1 LAITFDDI
9 MKLSMPKKLGFL
21 VIIILLI
28 VLVMGQYL
36 LLPAYQK
43 LDAKD
48 KEYTKLEQDLNE
60 KKRVAQDP
68 KVFEAK
74 LESVRKDLEIKKAQ
88 LPDKKEIPQL
98 LTTISS
104 LGKESG
110 LNFILFRPKPESPK
124 EFYSEIPVEIKVE
137 GGYHEVAGFFSRV
150 GNLDRIV
157 NISNVVMEKPQ
168 EEGEKM
174 VVTTSCLATT
184 FMFIETPAAKE
195 ELNKKEKPRKRTKQK
210 GKTKEE

>member
-1 LAITFDDI
+1 MTITFDDI
-9 MKLSMPKKLGFL
+9 MKLSTPKKLGIL
-21 VIIILLI
+21 GIIILLI
-28 VLVMGQYL
+28 VLVLGQYL
-36 LLPAYQK
+36 LLPAYEK

-48 KEYTKLEQDLNE
+48 QEYTKLEQDLNE

-74 LESVRKDLEIKKAQ
+74 LESVKRDLEIKKAQ

-110 LNFILFRPKPESPK
+110 LSFLLFRPKPEVPK
-124 EFYSEIPVEIKVE
+124 EFYAEIPVEIKVE
-137 GGYHEVAGFFSRV
+137 GGYQEVASFFSRV

-157 NISNVVMEKPQ
+157 NITNVIMEKPKDQ
-168 EEGEKM
+168 GGKM
-174 VVTTSCLATT
+174 ILTTSCLATT
-184 FMFIETPAAKE
+184 FMFIETPVAKE
-195 ELNKKEKPRKRTKQK
+195 EPSKI
-210 GKTKEE
+210 KTKIKK

>member
-1 LAITFDDI
+1 
-9 MKLSMPKKLGFL
+9 MKLSTPKKLGIL
-21 VIIILLI
+21 GIIILLI
-28 VLVMGQYL
+28 VLVLGQYL
-36 LLPAYQK
+36 LLPAYEK

-48 KEYTKLEQDLNE
+48 QEYTKLEQDLNE

-74 LESVRKDLEIKKAQ
+74 LESVKKDLEIKKAQ

-110 LNFILFRPKPESPK
+110 LNFLLFRPKPEVPK
-124 EFYSEIPVEIKVE
+124 EFYAEIPVEIKVE
-137 GGYHEVAGFFSRV
+137 GGYHEVASFFSRV

-157 NISNVVMEKPQ
+157 NITNVIIEKPKDQ
-168 EEGEKM
+168 GGKM
-174 VVTTSCLATT
+174 ILTTSCLATT
-184 FMFIETPAAKE
+184 FMFIETPVAKE
-195 ELNKKEKPRKRTKQK
+195 EPSKI
-210 GKTKEE
+210 KTKRKK

>member
-1 LAITFDDI
+1 
-9 MKLSMPKKLGFL
+9 MKLSTPKKLGIL
-21 VIIILLI
+21 GIIILLI
-28 VLVMGQYL
+28 VLVLGQYL
-36 LLPAYQK
+36 LLPAYEK

-48 KEYTKLEQDLNE
+48 QEYTKLEQDLNE

-74 LESVRKDLEIKKAQ
+74 LESVKRDLEIKKAQ

-110 LNFILFRPKPESPK
+110 LNFLLFRPKPEVPK
-124 EFYSEIPVEIKVE
+124 EFYAEIPVEIKVE
-137 GGYHEVAGFFSRV
+137 GGYHEVASFFSRV

-157 NISNVVMEKPQ
+157 NITNVIIEKPKDQ
-168 EEGEKM
+168 GGKM
-174 VVTTSCLATT
+174 ILTTSCLATT
-184 FMFIETPAAKE
+184 FMFIETPVAKE
-195 ELNKKEKPRKRTKQK
+195 EPSKI
-210 GKTKEE
+210 KTKRKK

>member
-1 LAITFDDI
+1 
-9 MKLSMPKKLGFL
+9 MKLSNPKKLGIL
-21 VIIILLI
+21 GIIILLI
-28 VLVMGQYL
+28 VLVLGQYL
-36 LLPAYQK
+36 LLPAYEK

-48 KEYTKLEQDLNE
+48 QEYTKLEQDLNE

-74 LESVRKDLEIKKAQ
+74 LESVKRDLEIKKAQ

-110 LNFILFRPKPESPK
+110 LNFLLFRPKPEVPK
-124 EFYSEIPVEIKVE
+124 EFYAEIPVEIKVE
-137 GGYHEVAGFFSRV
+137 GGYHEVASFFSRV

-157 NISNVVMEKPQ
+157 NITNVIIEKPKDQ
-168 EEGEKM
+168 GGKM
-174 VVTTSCLATT
+174 ILTTSCLATT
-184 FMFIETPAAKE
+184 FMFIETPVAKE
-195 ELNKKEKPRKRTKQK
+195 EPSKI
-210 GKTKEE
+210 KTKRKK

>member
-1 LAITFDDI
+1 LTITFDDI
-9 MKLSMPKKLGFL
+9 MKLSTPKKLGIL
-21 VIIILLI
+21 GIIILLI
-28 VLVMGQYL
+28 VLVLGQYL
-36 LLPAYQK
+36 LLPAYEK

-48 KEYTKLEQDLNE
+48 QEYTKLEQDLNE

-74 LESVRKDLEIKKAQ
+74 LESVKRDLEIKKAQ

-110 LNFILFRPKPESPK
+110 LSFLLFRPKPEVPK
-124 EFYSEIPVEIKVE
+124 EFYAEIPVEIKVE
-137 GGYHEVAGFFSRV
+137 GGYHEVASFFSRV

-157 NISNVVMEKPQ
+157 NITNVIMEKPKDQ
-168 EEGEKM
+168 SGKM
-174 VVTTSCLATT
+174 ILTTSCLATT
-184 FMFIETPAAKE
+184 FMFIETPVAKE
-195 ELNKKEKPRKRTKQK
+195 EPSKNKNQRKK
-210 GKTKEE
+210 

>member
-1 LAITFDDI
+1 
-9 MKLSMPKKLGFL
+9 MPKKLGFL

-98 LTTISS
+98 LTTI
-104 LGKESG
+104 
-110 LNFILFRPKPESPK
+110 
-124 EFYSEIPVEIKVE
+124 
-137 GGYHEVAGFFSRV
+137 HH
-150 GNLDRIV
+150 
-157 NISNVVMEKPQ
+157 
-168 EEGEKM
+168 
-174 VVTTSCLATT
+174 
-184 FMFIETPAAKE
+184 
-195 ELNKKEKPRKRTKQK
+195 
-210 GKTKEE
+210 

>member
-1 LAITFDDI
+1 MTITFDDI
-9 MKLSMPKKLGFL
+9 MKLSTPKKLGIL
-21 VIIILLI
+21 GIIILLI
-28 VLVMGQYL
+28 VLVLGQYL
-36 LLPAYQK
+36 LLPAYEK

-48 KEYTKLEQDLNE
+48 QEYTKLEQDLNE

-74 LESVRKDLEIKKAQ
+74 LESVKRDLEIKKAQ

-110 LNFILFRPKPESPK
+110 LSFLLFRPKPEVPK
-124 EFYSEIPVEIKVE
+124 EFYAEIPVEIKVE
-137 GGYHEVAGFFSRV
+137 GGYHEVASFFSRV

-157 NISNVVMEKPQ
+157 NITNVIMEKPKDQ
-168 EEGEKM
+168 SGKM
-174 VVTTSCLATT
+174 ILTTSCLATT
-184 FMFIETPAAKE
+184 FMFIETPVAKE
-195 ELNKKEKPRKRTKQK
+195 EPSKI
-210 GKTKEE
+210 KTKRKK

>member
-1 LAITFDDI
+1 MAITFEDI
-9 MKLSMPKKLGFL
+9 MRLSTPKKLGIL
-21 VIIILLI
+21 GIIILLI
-28 VLVMGQYL
+28 VLVSSQYL

-43 LDAKD
+43 LDSKNQ
-48 KEYTKLEQDLNE
+48 EYTKLEQDLNE

-68 KVFEAK
+68 KVFETK
-74 LESVRKDLEIKKAQ
+74 LESVKRDLEIKKAQ

-110 LNFILFRPKPESPK
+110 LNFLLFRPKPEVPK
-124 EFYSEIPVEIKVE
+124 DFYAEIPVEVKVE
-137 GGYHEVAGFFSRV
+137 GGYHEVASFFSRV

-157 NISNVVMEKPQ
+157 NITNVIMEKPKD
-168 EEGEKM
+168 EGEKIIL
-174 VVTTSCLATT
+174 TTSCLATT

-195 ELNKKEKPRKRTKQK
+195 EPSKNKKPRKK
-210 GKTKEE
+210 

>member
-1 LAITFDDI
+1 LAITFEDI
-9 MKLSMPKKLGFL
+9 MKLSIPQKLGIL
-21 VIIILLI
+21 GIIILLI
-28 VLVMGQYL
+28 VLVLGQYL
-36 LLPAYQK
+36 LLPAYEK
-43 LDAKD
+43 RDAKD
-48 KEYTKLEQDLNE
+48 QEYTKLEQDLNE

-74 LESVRKDLEIKKAQ
+74 LESVRRDLEIKKAQ

-110 LNFILFRPKPESPK
+110 LDFLVFRPKPEVPR
-124 EFYSEIPVEIKVE
+124 EFFAEIPVEIKVE
-137 GGYHEVAGFFSRV
+137 GGYHEVAIFFSRV

-168 EEGEKM
+168 EQDGKM
-174 VVTTSCLATT
+174 VLTTSCLATT
-184 FMFIETPAAKE
+184 FMFIETPVAKE
-195 ELNKKEKPRKRTKQK
+195 EPSTI
-210 GKTKEE
+210 KTKRKK